1 MAAHFTRIESADL
14 NDLTDAGNYY
24 IVSASSNYPSNFS
37 QYLGVE
43 VKVFSGTIVQTAYCT
58 GEVSKYA
65 YVRKYTGYHGWTYW
79 ESLC

>member
-1 MAAHFTRIESADL
+1 MAAVSTRLQSADL
-14 NDLTDAGNYY
+14 NNLTNAGNYY
-24 IVSASSNYPSNFS
+24 IVNASNYPSNFS

-65 YVRKYTGYHGWTYW
+65 YVRKYTGYHGWTSW
-79 ESLC
+79 ESLD